1 MFVSDLITSKYS
13 MNTAAVDA
21 VELIYTKEKENEI

>member
-13 MNTAAVDA
+13 MNIGAVDA

>member
-13 MNTAAVDA
+13 MNIATVDA